1 MYHNKTF
8 NIIYIAT
15 LRNDAINFYICS
27 INIESMNYR
36 KINNWVGIA
45 VLVIASFVFI
55 STVEP
60 STSLWDCGEY
70 ITTSNKL
77 EVGHPPGAPTF
88 MMIGR
93 IFSSFVSQENAAY
106 MINSISA
113 LSSALTIL
121 FLFWT
126 ITHLARKIVLKDEEE
141 TTGAIIA
148 IMGAGLVGSFAYMF
162 SDSFW
167 FSAEEGEVYA
177 MSSFFTALTFWAILK
192 WEVNYEKVS
201 SDRWIILIFF
211 LVGISVGVHL
221 LNLLVIPAAGFVY
234 YFKKYKF

>member
-1 MYHNKTF
+1 
-8 NIIYIAT
+8 
-15 LRNDAINFYICS
+15 
-27 INIESMNYR
+27 MNY
-36 KINNWVGIA
+36 KKLNNIFGVI

-70 ITTSNKL
+70 ISTSNRL

-88 MMIGR
+88 MLIGR
-93 IFSSFVSQENAAY
+93 LFSSFVPQDTAAY
-106 MINSISA
+106 MINVLSA

-126 ITHLARKIVLKDEEE
+126 ITHLAKKLITQKEELTDGGIV
-141 TTGAIIA
+141 AIL
-148 IMGAGLVGSFAYMF
+148 GAGLVGAFAYMF

-177 MSSFFTALTFWAILK
+177 MSAFFTALTFWAILK
-192 WEVNYEKVS
+192 WEENSEKIS
-201 SDRWIILIFF
+201 SDRWIVLIFF
-211 LVGISVGVHL
+211 LMGISVGVHL
-221 LNLLVIPAAGFVY
+221 LNLLVIPAAAFIF
-234 YFKKYKF
+234 YFNPTCQGTSHS